1 MIKGKVLEVTEK
13 KSFSNGD
20 KEYSYRNILFDI
32 GDNKMLYTTL
42 WGKVPPPEVGSVVLF
57 NIEVTSERNRK
68 DPSLFFHKIKL
79 KYYENFDR
87 VLFKQ
92 VQLGERIWDTW
103 EGDPDW

>member
-20 KEYSYRNILFDI
+20 KDYSYRNILFDI
-32 GDNKMLYTTL
+32 GENKMLYTTL
-42 WGKVPPPEVGSVVLF
+42 WGNVPPPEIGSVVVF
-57 NIEVTSERNRK
+57 SIEVTSERNRK

-79 KYYENFDR
+79 KHYENYDR

-92 VQLGERIWDTW
+92 VQLGERVWDTW
-103 EGDPDW
+103 EGDTGW

>member
-20 KEYSYRNILFDI
+20 KDYSYRNILFDI
-32 GDNKMLYTTL
+32 GDNKMLYVTL
-42 WGKVPPPEVGSVVLF
+42 WGNVTPPELGSVLLF

-79 KYYENFDR
+79 KHYENYNRLLQQEADMGQR
-87 VLFKQ
+87 VR
-92 VQLGERIWDTW
+92 ETW
-103 EGDPDW
+103 AEDIHW